1 VWHFSQ
7 VKGTMDD
14 EVSERKF
21 SYVNDLLV
29 LKLPAVMVMAFPNL
43 FFIMNVKNF

>member
-1 VWHFSQ
+1 
-7 VKGTMDD
+7 MDD

-29 LKLPAVMVMAFPNL
+29 LKLLPAVMVMAFPNL